1 MRISHAA
8 LALCAAFSLNA
19 CSSSVKTYYYT
30 LQTDEATAREA
41 APVRQTSIALT
52 SVSLPEIV
60 DRPQLVLR
68 TGTTQLDISDN
79 HLWGQPLKSEI
90 AHRLAVDLARETGA
104 ARVILPGQAGYDD
117 AEIKLAVDILRFD
130 SVPGK
135 DATIEARWSV
145 QRKGAAK
152 STDGHAV
159 VKEVVSG
166 AGYDALIAAHSQA
179 LGQLSRE
186 IAAMLKP

>member
-1 MRISHAA
+1 MRISYAA
-8 LALCAAFSLNA
+8 LALLAAISLNA

-30 LQTDEATAREA
+30 LQTDALAAREA
-41 APVRQTSIALT
+41 APTRQTSIALA

-90 AHRLAVDLARETGA
+90 AHRLAIDLARETGA

-117 AEIKLAVDILRFD
+117 AQIKLTVDILRFD

-135 DATIEARWSV
+135 EATIEARWRV
-145 QRKGAAK
+145 RRKG
-152 STDGHAV
+152 TTQPVNGHALV
-159 VKEVVSG
+159 RVAVSG
-166 AGYDALIAAHSQA
+166 PSYDALVTAHSQA
-179 LGQLSRE
+179 LAQLSRE
-186 IAAMLKP
+186 IATMLKL